1 MQKPYMPSLSPPKD
15 TTNLDKDSTEIISR
29 IMSAVNRENTGP
41 EMMIRIALH
50 KKGLRYR
57 LHVKELPGSPDI
69 VFPLY
74 RAVLF
79 VHGCFW
85 HRHGCKATTAP
96 KTNVEYWT
104 RKFEQNVKR
113 DADNVIALQNLG
125 WRVAI
130 LWECAIKDNKS
141 DLSVVAA
148 SVLMWLKSREK
159 HFSYP

>member
-1 MQKPYMPSLSPPKD
+1 M
-15 TTNLDKDSTEIISR
+15 DKDSTEIRSR

-69 VFPLY
+69 VFPQY